1 MAWNQ
6 FIITKKHKK
15 AKQLILFKNQLIHYN
30 KYNKHL
36 TFKKVKNINKGD
48 FT

>member
-6 FIITKKHKK
+6 FITTKKRIK
-15 AKQLILFKNQLIHYN
+15 AKQLILFKNQLILYN

-36 TFKKVKNINKGD
+36 IFKKVKNLNIGD